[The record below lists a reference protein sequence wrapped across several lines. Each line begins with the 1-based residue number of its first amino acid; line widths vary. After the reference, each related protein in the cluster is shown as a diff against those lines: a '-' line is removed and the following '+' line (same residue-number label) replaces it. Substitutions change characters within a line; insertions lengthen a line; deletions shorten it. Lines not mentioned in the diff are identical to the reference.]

1 MSPIT
6 GKGKSLAAARTG
18 AEAAFRHFS
27 EEKEAARRRNLS
39 ALLLSE
45 SYRDVSVNIGVS
57 QKEIS

>member
-6 GKGKSLAAARTG
+6 GKGNSLAAARTG
-18 AEAAFRHFS
+18 TEAAFRHFS
-27 EEKEAARRRNLS
+27 EEKEAARQRNLS
-39 ALLLSE
+39 GE